1 MQTYVTYAK
10 FNFKIFVGPG
20 KNPKLINVEPTFIQ
34 DYRVGLYP
42 QLNFQIVCYVF
53 RFNYSSDS
61 IKEWT

>member
-10 FNFKIFVGPG
+10 FNFKISVGPG

-34 DYRVGLYP
+34 DSRVGLHP
-42 QLNFQIVCYVF
+42 QLRSVF